1 MFTGY
6 AAAGEWL
13 DIADGLAV
21 MTRTTKD
28 LGYEGLVLFLD
39 ELVLWL
45 ASHASDAAFVSSEAS
60 KVAKLVESGVGQ
72 RAVPMVSF
80 VARQRELSDFIGD
93 KAAGVQRAQVGQT
106 IQYWEDRFDT
116 DHPVGLEPAGR
127 GPQASADTGEPGGRR
142 PSWRR
147 RWRR

>member
-1 MFTGY
+1 M
-6 AAAGEWL
+6 
-13 DIADGLAV
+13 
-21 MTRTTKD
+21 
-28 LGYEGLVLFLD
+28 LFLD

-116 DHPVGLEPAGR
+116 ITLSASNLPDVAHKRLLTPVSAAGGGR
-127 GPQASADTGEPGGRR
+127 GRAGGGGGEGLRVVGRAAPGRR
-142 PSWRR
+142 RLG
-147 RWRR
+147 